1 MLPPLARTLLIV
13 AALALAPAVALGQQS
28 PTPKGVSKG
37 SSGTT
42 APTADSID
50 TGAGLKKT
58 NTNEDKPARSSVGDE
73 KNTKRR

>member
-1 MLPPLARTLLIV
+1 MLNKLAHVGLIV
-13 AALALAPAVALGQQS
+13 AALALVPAVAAGQQS
-28 PTPKGVSKG
+28 PTPKGTSKG
-37 SSGTT
+37 ASGTT

-58 NTNEDKPARSSVGDE
+58 NTNEDKPTRSSAADE